1 LSGTLLRY
9 FLITSRPE
17 SLLPGGIIE
26 ATRSAGL
33 ILFTRSFT
41 GLGSGCLG
49 AAVNAI
55 AVPTITA
62 RADNDLGMATSTLI
76 KATGCMHR
84 QKSRWGLDLSP
95 KCVTLY
101 GSCICTAVPG
111 GMAST
116 STVKSLLASYLP
128 QRLFLYCTE
137 IKSTSDD
144 SRSIGFKK
152 GAHLKR
158 RNH

>member
-1 LSGTLLRY
+1 MRY
-9 FLITSRPE
+9 YLFFLCPE

-26 ATRSAGL
+26 TTKSAGL

-76 KATGCMHR
+76 ETTGYLHR
-84 QKSRWGLDLSP
+84 QKSRWGLSLSP

-101 GSCICTAVPG
+101 GSCVCTAVPG

-116 STVKSLLASYLP
+116 ETVKSLLASYLP
-128 QRLFLYCTE
+128 QRLFRYSTE
-137 IKSTSDD
+137 IISS
-144 SRSIGFKK
+144 SVNPRIIGLKDI
-152 GAHLKR
+152 GHLKR